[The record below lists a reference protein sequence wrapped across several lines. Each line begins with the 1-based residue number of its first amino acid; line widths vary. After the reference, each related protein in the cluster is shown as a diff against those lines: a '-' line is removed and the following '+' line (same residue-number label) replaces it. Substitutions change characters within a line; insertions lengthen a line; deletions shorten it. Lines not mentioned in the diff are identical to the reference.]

1 MGLHVLREL
10 FYVAARNNF
19 TVQLVHV
26 PGKHNSLAD
35 ALSRDMLSRFFTLAP
50 QADPLPTAVP
60 AVLADL

>member
-1 MGLHVLREL
+1 M
-10 FYVAARNNF
+10 AACNDF
-19 TVQLVHV
+19 TIQLVQV

-50 QADPLPTAVP
+50 QADPLPTAMP